1 MNATHVVFAAYLTAG
16 NCTEA
21 VISPIIADIKVV
33 VADAVVKVNALVGQ
47 PIDVVLGVNVDVH
60 ALASIVADLILVSF
74 VVSI

>member
-1 MNATHVVFAAYLTAG
+1 MNATYEVSVAYLTSS

-60 ALASIVADLILVSF
+60 VLASIVADLILVRF
-74 VVSI
+74 VVFI